1 MIIEHVRSMGDL
13 APELDSETAIDTL
26 WIFNDPG
33 HYAALV
39 IERGWSEQAFH
50 RWLADRMH
58 DALLP
63 D

>member
-1 MIIEHVRSMGDL
+1 MIIHQIRRLGDL
-13 APELDSETAIDTL
+13 APELDDETAIDAL

-39 IERGWSEQAFH
+39 TQRGWSEQTFR